1 MPLNTD
7 IDEHL
12 HNFSLRK
19 PYHRVAPSLLWGCS
33 KDVPSFYQHSEWDE
47 RKTQH
52 SEWDERK
59 TENINIIKGFASTS
73 SGPAHSCSHVVRTKK
88 EISNLRL
95 LVSC

>member
-47 RKTQH
+47 RKT
-52 SEWDERK
+52 
-59 TENINIIKGFASTS
+59 ENIDLRQQVQVQPIRVRMSFAQKRKSATCD
-73 SGPAHSCSHVVRTKK
+73 CS
-88 EISNLRL
+88 
-95 LVSC
+95 

>member
-47 RKTQH
+47 R
-52 SEWDERK
+52 E
-59 TENINIIKGFASTS
+59 TENNNIIKGFASTS

>member
-33 KDVPSFYQHSEWDE
+33 KDVPSFYQHNEWDE
-47 RKTQH
+47 R
-52 SEWDERK
+52 E

>member
-47 RKTQH
+47 RKT
-52 SEWDERK
+52 
-59 TENINIIKGFASTS
+59 ENINIIKGFASTS